1 MKIRIKRL
9 ILAACAL
16 SIAEVAMAAI
26 PKATIDRDPKDAK
39 VAKLVVN
46 SPEDDTTTYRC
57 QYSWRITFNGGAET
71 TDACEVDVP
80 AGTKDAAM
88 CTKQYDKR
96 ISLIV
101 MAQSNCKPT

>member
-16 SIAEVAMAAI
+16 SVVEVAMAAI
-26 PKATIDRDPKDAK
+26 PKATIDRDPKNAK

-46 SPEDDTTTYRC
+46 SPEGDTTTYRC
-57 QYSWRITFNGGAET
+57 QYSWQITFNGGAET

-101 MAQSNCKPT
+101 MVQSNCKPT